1 MERSVRTADERMDG
15 RHEMG
20 HIPHVRR
27 SAEVTGIHNLRFRRE
42 LFHVCHEQVIHLFA
56 AVEGQHARQRL
67 HNGLGAYGVAA
78 GFQGRVHPFV
88 GVVNGF
94 HGSGT
99 HIQFH
104 AHIRGHVVHQVAA
117 FGDDGVHPDDVLLAE
132 SFPQGV
138 DTHETQAGRVQSI
151 DAFVGGVGRVSGLA
165 NILHGLTYEPVAG
178 TADGH
183 RLLGHVGLGVHHHG
197 HVDVVEVAFVN
208 KLALAADI
216 MQFPLLPQALPVG
229 NFHIFFCRN
238 GEEHG
243 ITCQFL
249 HDTGFDDTGAGRQH
263 DRSLEEMAAGVG
275 RSGKGIRFGTVR
287 GADGIQFRQYRH
299 GRSGLTAFDP
309 AFDTGEGQT
318 GLRIQT

>member
-1 MERSVRTADERMDG
+1 M
-15 RHEMG
+15 
-20 HIPHVRR
+20 
-27 SAEVTGIHNLRFRRE
+27 TGIHDLRFRRE

-56 AVEGQHARQRL
+56 AVQGQHARQSF
-67 HNGLGAYGVAA
+67 HNSLGAYGVAA

-104 AHIRGHVVHQVAA
+104 AHVRGHVVHQVAA
-117 FGDDGVHPDDVLLAE
+117 FGDDGMYPDDVLLAE

-138 DTHETQAGRVQSI
+138 DAHETQAGRIQGI

-165 NILHGLTYEPVAG
+165 DILHGLTYKPVAG

-243 ITCQFL
+243 VTCQFL

-275 RSGKGIRFGTVR
+275 RSGKRIRFGTVR